1 MQTNSLGKT
10 PSCSSSRYLVN
21 LGRETKLFLR
31 QHPVSKEARH
41 ILVKCG
47 VALS

>member
-21 LGRETKLFLR
+21 LGRETVI
-31 QHPVSKEARH
+31 PETVS
-41 ILVKCG
+41 C
-47 VALS
+47 